1 MDQNQRK
8 WYAAY
13 TKSRAEKKVKLLL
26 DQQGI
31 PHYLPLVKVLRQ
43 WSDRKKWVEEPLI
56 RCYIF
61 VYLKDDKE
69 YLKVLE
75 TDHVVRFITFAGKAA
90 VIPEK
95 QIEDIKL
102 LLASEQEL
110 EVTQVDFEPGESIKV
125 IAGQL
130 KGLEGLLVE
139 KRGKKRVQVKL
150 EAIGQSILVE
160 ISPAYLA
167 KKG

>member
-1 MDQNQRK
+1 
-8 WYAAY
+8 
-13 TKSRAEKKVKLLL
+13 
-26 DQQGI
+26 
-31 PHYLPLVKVLRQ
+31 
-43 WSDRKKWVEEPLI
+43 VEEPLI
-56 RCYIF
+56 RSYIF
-61 VYLKDDKE
+61 LYLKDDRE

-90 VIPEK
+90 VIPGK

-110 EVTQVDFEPGESIKV
+110 EVTHEDFEPGESIKV

-130 KGLEGLLVE
+130 RGLEGSLVE
-139 KRGKKRVQVKL
+139 KRGRKRVQVKL

-167 KKG
+167 KKA